1 MFCNMYIVKRVCY
14 VCLSLV
20 ILLITGILHWL
31 SSVYWAIN
39 QDTDA
44 IWVEMAMGNAHI

>member
-1 MFCNMYIVKRVCY
+1 MSFPCLYITK
-14 VCLSLV
+14 
-20 ILLITGILHWL
+20 TGILHWL